1 MANLLCVVLGCTD
14 DGSESVK
21 VKDTESGEES
31 YRDVCRKHYD
41 EIQRNE
47 LSASWDPILQAVRLP

>member
-1 MANLLCVVLGCTD
+1 MAKLLCAVLGCTD
-14 DGSESVK
+14 EGRESVK
-21 VKDTESGEES
+21 VKDAKSGAES

-47 LSASWDPILQAVRLP
+47 LPASWDPILQAVRLP